1 MSRPG
6 SRIDPAEVARLRDKL
21 DRFAQLPPP
30 PVGGPGPPGCPICA
44 GLAQQISRLD
54 QTGHELQ
61 MQSEAIVKDL
71 SLDGG
76 KGVRAAKVP
85 IVKDLTQQL
94 DEYFALRA
102 QLVKRYDQALGKTK
116 AR

>member
-1 MSRPG
+1 
-6 SRIDPAEVARLRDKL
+6 
-21 DRFAQLPPP
+21 
-30 PVGGPGPPGCPICA
+30 
-44 GLAQQISRLD
+44 
-54 QTGHELQ
+54 

-71 SLDGG
+71 SVEGG

-85 IVKDLTQQL
+85 IVGSLTKEL

-102 QLVKRYDQALGKTK
+102 QMIKRYDQALAKKG